1 MHKTPVDTIR
11 VTINLDERNKDLKAV
26 FGNLPLGARTIFNLV
41 FKLWELGYKNPA
53 EFVDELFSAVTYE
66 LHESPE
72 LKRQLA
78 DANRLNE
85 ETHLTQSDVAD
96 RLTNLAVSKINAAI
110 RLLDVPL
117 RATLKPIIDSH
128 SASISDV
135 KLGLTSVGVFFDVIL
150 TVNPSICKV
159 GHSNGLSHT

>member
-1 MHKTPVDTIR
+1 M
-11 VTINLDERNKDLKAV
+11 
-26 FGNLPLGARTIFNLV
+26 

-85 ETHLTQSDVAD
+85 EAHLTQSDVAD

-110 RLLDVPL
+110 DR
-117 RATLKPIIDSH
+117 K
-128 SASISDV
+128 
-135 KLGLTSVGVFFDVIL
+135 SVV
-150 TVNPSICKV
+150 
-159 GHSNGLSHT
+159 